1 MLVRSTANH
10 DKRAGAKDRIMVAAE
25 NLFAGQGYA
34 ATSIA
39 QIAQSAA
46 ANRALLYYYFRD
58 KRDLYWA
65 IMERGLREVLRLLD
79 DVAQAPGGPWERLER
94 FVRAYYEL
102 LVTHENVARMVFR
115 EMTGSCEELGLPIDN
130 YLREVIKRMGG
141 IVDEGLRSGEF
152 GGLDPEL
159 TAFSLFGMIHVFF
172 TQRLVTGRGF
182 PADVVVAHTLRF
194 FRHGANAQDGPGVGR
209 ASKRAPRR
217 SPEKSMRQVRGA
229 HRFRHS
235 DCGAKRST

>member
-1 MLVRSTANH
+1 
-10 DKRAGAKDRIMVAAE
+10 MVAAE
-25 NLFAGQGYA
+25 ELFAGQGYA

-65 IMERGLREVLRLLD
+65 IMERGLNEVLRLLD

-102 LVTHENVARMVFR
+102 LVTHQNVARMVFR
-115 EMTGSCEELGLPIDN
+115 EMTGSCEELGLPIDD
-130 YLREVIKRMGG
+130 YLREVIRRVGG
-141 IVDEGLRSGEF
+141 IVDDGIRNGEF
-152 GGLDPEL
+152 IGLDPEL

-172 TQRLVTGRGF
+172 TQRLATGRGF
-182 PADVVVAHTLRF
+182 PTDVVVAHTLRF
-194 FRHGANAQDGPGVGR
+194 FRQGAEAQDRGGAGR
-209 ASKRAPRR
+209 AGTRALRSAPAKPVRRVPVKR
-217 SPEKSMRQVRGA
+217 VRHADG
-229 HRFRHS
+229 
-235 DCGAKRST
+235 GAKRRT